1 MPIPKWKI
9 KGIVDDFDECGC
21 CGRRGLKRT
30 VALMPLDADGNED
43 GTAEDVVYYG
53 TSCAATALS
62 WTQGK
67 VTDTARAAQAERD
80 QRDAYA
86 RRMLSIYAPVE
97 FAPVRDKAHVYYDRN
112 QRQRNT
118 SVKATEEVAK
128 LLAEARAMLADT
140 TTGPARPSRIDDFR
154 RYIVIFTSD
163 RRIYLVRR
171 VPEEE
176 AKRQEQAEAAQ
187 RRADEIRGSVLVVAA
202 LDSEAARDVAYSDD
216 LTREWNTK
224 AWRAAHA

>member
-1 MPIPKWKI
+1 MPSWKWKI
-9 KGIVDDFDECGC
+9 KGIVDDITECGC

-30 VALMPLDADGNED
+30 VAMMPLDADGNED

-53 TSCAATALS
+53 TSCAADALS

-97 FAPVRDKAHVYYDRN
+97 FAPVRDKARVYYGRN
-112 QRQRNT
+112 HCQRDT
-118 SVKATEEVAK
+118 GVKATEEVAK
-128 LLAEARAMLADT
+128 LLAEARATLADT
-140 TTGPARPSRIDDFR
+140 ATGPARPSRIEDFR
-154 RYIVIFTSD
+154 RYLVIFTRD
-163 RRIYLVRR
+163 GRIFRVRR

-176 AKRQEQAEAAQ
+176 AERQEQAAAAQ

-202 LDSEAARDVAYSDD
+202 LDAEAARDVAYTDD
-216 LTREWNTK
+216 LTREWNAK
-224 AWRAAHA
+224 AWQAAHA